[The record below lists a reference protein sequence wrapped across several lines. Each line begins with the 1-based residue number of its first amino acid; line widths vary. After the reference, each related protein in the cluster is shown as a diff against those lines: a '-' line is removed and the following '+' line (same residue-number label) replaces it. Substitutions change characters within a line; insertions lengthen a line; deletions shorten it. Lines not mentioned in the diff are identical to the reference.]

1 MQWIKTKSIH
11 AREYFHGTLELTD
24 EDTSMILL
32 YGEDSTR
39 PLMDRVYDFASK
51 ITKHIAIFDTKK
63 VELPVDEDFRPF
75 LSPMVIYTMLERF
88 SCHLEKER
96 KHPLTQRRYYRK
108 GGY

>member
-1 MQWIKTKSIH
+1 
-11 AREYFHGTLELTD
+11 
-24 EDTSMILL
+24 MILL

-63 VELPVDEDFRPF
+63 VEFPVDEDFRPF
-75 LSPMVIYTMLERF
+75 LSPMVIYTMIERF
-88 SCHLEKER
+88 SCPLEKER

>member
-1 MQWIKTKSIH
+1 MDQNKINPCRRIFPWH
-11 AREYFHGTLELTD
+11 LELTD

-63 VELPVDEDFRPF
+63 VELPVDEDFV
-75 LSPMVIYTMLERF
+75 LF
-88 SCHLEKER
+88 SL
-96 KHPLTQRRYYRK
+96 QW
-108 GGY
+108 